1 MGQSGPRRE
10 LISCNYVL
18 FTLDVSIGCDGGPTE
33 TSGMKNSLLLSTVNG
48 SHYRES
54 ARKYQGR
61 TASLANGEVWTNSCK
76 NVLFFAASMPAT
88 AWSITGKIIL
98 TALLPYSLITA
109 HPQGWGCSKAILGGC
124 AFFIVMSYDVLI
136 CQIKYMSQHF
146 HLLPPACLQNK

>member
-1 MGQSGPRRE
+1 MILNPQLHQDFHDW
-10 LISCNYVL
+10 LIQPHALVDGTLGTIWAQEGADVL
-18 FTLDVSIGCDGGPTE
+18 HLHPFHLGCLHWMWWYTHRD
-33 TSGMKNSLLLSTVNG
+33 GMKNSLLFSTVNG

-88 AWSITGKIIL
+88 VWSITGKIIL

-109 HPQGWGCSKAILGGC
+109 HPARMGVQ
-124 AFFIVMSYDVLI
+124 
-136 CQIKYMSQHF
+136 
-146 HLLPPACLQNK
+146 